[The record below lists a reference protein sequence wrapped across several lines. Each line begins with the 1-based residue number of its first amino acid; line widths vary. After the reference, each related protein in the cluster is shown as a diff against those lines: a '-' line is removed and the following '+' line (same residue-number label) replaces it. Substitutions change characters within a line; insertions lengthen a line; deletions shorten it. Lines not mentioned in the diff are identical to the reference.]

1 MNSNQIHSLAITIV
15 LINIYLLASLIS
27 MNFNPIEWYWV
38 VQMIVLFSVISTLNS
53 KKKKQRI
60 KQNLPNY
67 NIEERVEGYREYK

>member
-53 KKKKQRI
+53 KKGKQKS